1 VSFGL
6 LTKQLAQQALS
17 NQVKDVVDAL
27 RPPDAAATAEALGS
41 ARAAAPGA
49 GENTGAVIVG
59 QIQAMQN
66 ALKEDQ
72 ELIVLCYTGLEVL
85 RVLEVFM
92 PSWRVAVLTG
102 IDAEKAV
109 TRVISPVE
117 SLQLTCKA
125 MPVPPGVKPAR
136 VRIVAP
142 KPPEKG

>member
-1 VSFGL
+1 VSIGL

-27 RPPDAAATAEALGS
+27 RPADAAATAEALAG
-41 ARAAAPGA
+41 ARAAAPG
-49 GENTGAVIVG
+49 TGDNVGALIVG

-72 ELIVLCYTGLEVL
+72 ELVVLCSTSLDVL

-102 IDAEKAV
+102 IDTEKV
-109 TRVISPVE
+109 ITRVISPVE

-125 MPVPPGVKPAR
+125 MPVQAGAKPAR